1 MAENYI
7 RAEST
12 NDLEEGTKLT
22 WTVSAAQ
29 IVDSPLN
36 TRSSQTSA
44 LYSFPI
50 NKQNV
55 SQTAIASKVSDV
67 CDNAGN
73 DDVFW
78 ILVFSYR
85 VTFHCLSLWSHL
97 LRRRW

>member
-12 NDLEEGTKLT
+12 NDLKEGTKLT

-29 IVDSPLN
+29 IVDSPLK
-36 TRSSQTSA
+36 TRSSQTST

-50 NKQNV
+50 NKQKV

-67 CDNAGN
+67 CNNAGD

-78 ILVFSYR
+78 ILVFI
-85 VTFHCLSLWSHL
+85 
-97 LRRRW
+97 